1 MMVVWNGIFLYLD
14 YITYDNIIRVIFNIF
29 KFTCYYKYFNHNN
42 FLNETDFQNRF
53 LELYLNKIVIHFF
66 FKFE

>member
-42 FLNETDFQNRF
+42 FLNETDFQSRF